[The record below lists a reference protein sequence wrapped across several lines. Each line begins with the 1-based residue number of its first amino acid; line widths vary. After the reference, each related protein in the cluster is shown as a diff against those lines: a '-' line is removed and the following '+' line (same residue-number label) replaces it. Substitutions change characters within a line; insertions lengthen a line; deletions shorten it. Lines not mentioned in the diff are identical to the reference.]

1 MILFV
6 NDNVI
11 WKKYWEVFNLL
22 ISKNIYTEFK
32 TDSNHTLTI
41 KGKKLYIQ
49 DKIINY
55 FYKK

>member
-22 ISKNIYTEFK
+22 ISKNIYIEFK
-32 TDSNHTLTI
+32 TD
-41 KGKKLYIQ
+41 
-49 DKIINY
+49 
-55 FYKK
+55 